1 MPDRQDMVPDGIHD
15 GRCPLFH
22 AVLDAVCNA
31 AKKSIDIALN
41 SDYGNDLFIC
51 MACGG
56 PDDIA
61 CKGAVQTAQ
70 KLLGDERIHFGTDFQ
85 KDNFFFLASDNPH
98 KDPYIR
104 FYLYNAFRS
113 GLFRDGGFGAD

>member
-1 MPDRQDMVPDGIHD
+1 MESMTDYARYFMPSSY
-15 GRCPLFH
+15 
-22 AVLDAVCNA
+22 AVYNA

-56 PDDIA
+56 PDDLA

-85 KDNFFFLASDNPH
+85 KDNFFFLASDNPP

-104 FYLYNAFRS
+104 FYLYNVFRS
-113 GLFRDGGFGAD
+113 GLFRDGGSGAD

>member
-1 MPDRQDMVPDGIHD
+1 MESMTDYARYFMPSSY
-15 GRCPLFH
+15 
-22 AVLDAVCNA
+22 AVYNA

-56 PDDIA
+56 PDDLA

-85 KDNFFFLASDNPH
+85 KDNFFFLASNNPH

-104 FYLYNAFRS
+104 FCLYNTFRS
-113 GLFRDGGFGAD
+113 GLFRDGGSGAD